1 MSVAEQQA
9 GARDFRSLLPQRYP
23 NLLVDRVTRCE
34 PGMVIETVKA
44 VSGCEPCY
52 ADLAAELPEDA
63 WHYPE
68 ALLLDSFA
76 QSAALLWARTR
87 RHPFDG
93 MPVLAGAR
101 GVTFHQAVLPGSL
114 VRTVVK
120 LIPGT
125 ETTMF
130 FRGRSCLV
138 GGPEVLTVDNLVLA
152 IRRADTT
159 PHIVV
164 ASPR

>member
-1 MSVAEQQA
+1 VIAVESTLTQ
-9 GARDFRSLLPQRYP
+9 RDIRTLLPQRYP

-44 VSGCEPCY
+44 VGACEPCY
-52 ADLAAELPEDA
+52 ADLPADAPQDA

-68 ALLLDSFA
+68 PLLLDSFA

-87 RHPFDG
+87 EHPFDG

-101 GVTFHQAVLPGSL
+101 GVTFHHPVLPGSL
-114 VRTVVK
+114 LRTVVQ

-130 FRGRSCLV
+130 FRGRSCV
-138 GGPEVLTVDNLVLA
+138 VAGPEVLTVDNVVLA
-152 IRRADTT
+152 IRRPDSAAR
-159 PHIVV
+159 PVHG
-164 ASPR
+164 